1 MYGSKSAVSDI
12 KRSRRGAGSGAR
24 RRRFAELALGVRFT
38 VSPRE
43 TFGGFV
49 LASAAALPELVARR
63 VKREK
68 TLTILW
74 LMDWFAREGPGL
86 YVFFFPFAGWSG
98 WFLLGLLCYKMV
110 IVLPANANA

>member
-12 KRSRRGAGSGAR
+12 KRRRRGAGSSAGDR
-24 RRRFAELALGVRFT
+24 RSRFAELALGVRFS
-38 VSPRE
+38 VSPCE
-43 TFGGFV
+43 TFGVFV

-74 LMDWFAREGPGL
+74 LIWFAWEGPGL
-86 YVFFFPFAGWSG
+86 
-98 WFLLGLLCYKMV
+98 
-110 IVLPANANA
+110 